1 MSVEQKQM
9 IPIMRRY
16 TRILPVSL
24 NTDVL
29 ATDDETAQGVQQ
41 LNRANVIL
49 DLFSAPQPA
58 AGVNYEIRLLKNN
71 IQTGRTFY
79 SVASDPAS
87 AGRANV
93 GPIALA
99 SGQIAYQV
107 RQVLGALTAYSFV
120 VKYRNGF

>member
-1 MSVEQKQM
+1 MSQDGNQL

-41 LNRANVIL
+41 LNRPNVIL
-49 DLFSAPQPA
+49 DLFSAPQPV

-99 SGQIAYQV
+99 AGQIAYQV